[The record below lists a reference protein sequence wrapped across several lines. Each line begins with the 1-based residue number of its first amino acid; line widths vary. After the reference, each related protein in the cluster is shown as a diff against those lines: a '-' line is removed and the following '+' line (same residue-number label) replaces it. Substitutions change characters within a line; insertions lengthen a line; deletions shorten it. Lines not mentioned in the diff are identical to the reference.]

1 MASRSAVIDAGPA
14 GSLVILIPGRASLPD
29 SQNQLTKFGNGALA
43 MNGTAGAIARH
54 VSGERLWRRLME
66 LARFGATP
74 KGGVDRQALSD
85 AEVAARAE
93 RMRWGQAIGLQPF
106 ADDAANLFLRLPGA
120 DDRLPPVLVGSHLDS
135 QPTGGKFDGPFG
147 VLAALESVEAI
158 IAAGKRPRR
167 PIEVVSWMNE
177 EGSRFAPGMMGSA
190 VFTGTRQLA
199 DILRISDR
207 AGITVAAELEKV
219 RAAEAHVPRRPFG
232 FPVVAFLEAHI
243 EQGPILEREGKV
255 IGVVSGIQGKR
266 TYRVEVKGEENHA
279 GTSPRSARRDA
290 LVAAVDIVQALE
302 AAMWDRED
310 IVRFTIGMFTVSP
323 NVPSVVPARVVFS
336 LDLRH
341 PDADVLRKLGDA
353 IPDICRNAAGRC
365 EVVVTPL
372 LHDPPLAFPAAI
384 RQRLS
389 SVASALAIPHMEI
402 ASGAG
407 HDARYLHYFCP
418 SGMIFIPCKDGI
430 SHNEAESAEPDHITA
445 GARVLAEAVFGLAN
459 AG

>member
-1 MASRSAVIDAGPA
+1 M
-14 GSLVILIPGRASLPD
+14 
-29 SQNQLTKFGNGALA
+29 ALA
-43 MNGTAGAIARH
+43 Q
-54 VSGERLWRRLME
+54 
-66 LARFGATP
+66 FGATP
-74 KGGVDRQALSD
+74 RGGVDRQALSD

-93 RMRWGQAIGLQPF
+93 LMRWGEAIGLSSL

-120 DDRLPPVLVGSHLDS
+120 DDSLPPVLVGSHIDS

-158 IAAGKRPRR
+158 IATGVRPRR

-190 VFTGTRQLA
+190 VFTEARQLA
-199 DILRISDR
+199 DIVRISDKS
-207 AGITVAAELEKV
+207 GVTVGAELEKV
-219 RAAEAHVPRRPFG
+219 RAAEAHVPRRPLG
-232 FPVVAFLEAHI
+232 FPVAAFLEAHI

-266 TYRVEVKGEENHA
+266 TFRVEVKGEENHA

-290 LVAAVDIVQALE
+290 LVASVDIVQALQ

-310 IVRFTIGMFTVSP
+310 IVRFTIGMFNVSP

-341 PDADVLRKLGDA
+341 PDAAVLRTLGDI
-353 IPDICRNAAGRC
+353 IPDICKKAAGRC
-365 EVVVTPL
+365 KVAVTAL

-384 RQRLS
+384 RERIS
-389 SVASALAIPHMEI
+389 TIATALAIPHMEI

-407 HDARYLHYFCP
+407 HDARYLHYYCP

-430 SHNEAESAEPDHITA
+430 SHNEAESAEPDHVTA
-445 GARVLAEAVFGLAN
+445 GARMLAEAVFGLAN
-459 AG
+459 S